1 MRVFPRHYSHT
12 TETAPRIVTC
22 REETY
27 PRGYIRSPNEQRK
40 RTSAEVIHRGARPSS
55 KGTPCWRATT
65 GGHHSARSATTVSHP
80 NTLRKDRYPQGCF
93 RCSPLR
99 LPGRRTAA
107 EVAAAMTPRPGAPP
121 ASRGHEPAR
130 RGSSTAPTPGPPA
143 GRRPATAAPPPGA
156 TGCQRAPTALDPLT
170 VRLHGRR
177 LLLDAGLLHAAAGDD
192 ALREQAE
199 HPGDDR
205 AEQAPQPSF

>member
-12 TETAPRIVTC
+12 TETAPRIVTW
-22 REETY
+22 RNETY
-27 PRGYIRSPNEQRK
+27 PRGYVRSPNEPRK

-65 GGHHSARSATTVSHP
+65 GGHHSARPATTVSHP

-99 LPGRRTAA
+99 LPGRRRAA

-121 ASRGHEPAR
+121 ASRGREPAR

-143 GRRPATAAPPPGA
+143 GRTTATAASSPAQAACHPVP
-156 TGCQRAPTALDPLT
+156 QALDSFTLG
-170 VRLHGRR
+170 VWRR
-177 LLLDAGLLHAAAGDD
+177 CFRIDSALLDVARL
-192 ALREQAE
+192 
-199 HPGDDR
+199 
-205 AEQAPQPSF
+205 